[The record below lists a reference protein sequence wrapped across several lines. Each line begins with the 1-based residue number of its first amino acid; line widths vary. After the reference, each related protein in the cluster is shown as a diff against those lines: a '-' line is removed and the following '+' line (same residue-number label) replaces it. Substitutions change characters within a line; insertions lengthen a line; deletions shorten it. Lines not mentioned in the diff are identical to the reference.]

1 MNQVNV
7 LLGYDPRCTFYPKA
21 TPNGVVYYYL
31 RYYLPGNIRVSRSV
45 GQNKKEAK
53 RLMFE
58 KNQSLKEGVFDDFDF
73 QRIPDGGLMRV
84 ILIGF
89 VGYTYLKMV
98 KRVNLLND
106 KIDFLKAKF
115 DDLQKQISENKQKRK
130 ES

>member
-1 MNQVNV
+1 MSIVET
-7 LLGYDPRCTFYPKA
+7 Y
-21 TPNGVVYYYL
+21 
-31 RYYLPGNIRVSRSV
+31 IS
-45 GQNKKEAK
+45 
-53 RLMFE
+53 
-58 KNQSLKEGVFDDFDF
+58 
-73 QRIPDGGLMRV
+73 DGGLMRV